1 MINFG
6 VGVVAAGLA
15 GVVLTRECIDLS
27 PSGYINP
34 ILSWYVNKTLDH
46 QEDRKGWNLRTPRT
60 RYRHVTK
67 AAAAAPVCQRRTSS
81 GFPGL
86 YLAIREKFER
96 PNVYQQFPP
105 GRQL

>member
-46 QEDRKGWNLRTPRT
+46 QEDRKGWNLRTPTPDEIQT
-60 RYRHVTK
+60 RDEGS
-67 AAAAAPVCQRRTSS
+67 RRSS
-81 GFPGL
+81 CVPASYVLWVPGSL
-86 YLAIREKFER
+86 
-96 PNVYQQFPP
+96 PSNS
-105 GRQL
+105 